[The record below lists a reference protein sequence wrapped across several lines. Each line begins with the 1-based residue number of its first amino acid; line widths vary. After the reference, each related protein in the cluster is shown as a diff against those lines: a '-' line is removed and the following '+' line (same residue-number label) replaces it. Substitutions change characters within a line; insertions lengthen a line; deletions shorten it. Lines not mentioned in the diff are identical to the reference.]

1 MSRARFYLRL
11 EPSRPAGDPQRGFA
25 AELADPAWMVGRQ
38 WQMGEHQGE
47 NASSPLEVRLSLRH
61 VPIEPMSERP
71 AADPRTVPAEAI
83 VEEGPADWWT
93 IGRRVRL
100 GMAAQRAD
108 LIATLGLD
116 AASDAA
122 LRFSDLTGPYAS
134 LNGEAYDGRLVHAL
148 RPDDPVF
155 AEVPA
160 EAADLWRSDEFMY
173 LGSFPTGGTALA
185 VGGVAQDGPPSVRWT
200 GHDGGD
206 LDWWSVDAVGPL
218 AAASGATESAE
229 RWPDRFRW
237 PGGPAPRWWQIEDH
251 VVDLGGLPPDRAH
264 LATTML
270 LDLLCGHADD
280 WFLLP
285 VPARAGYV
293 LSVDGLEIIDS
304 FGDRWPRSDGPDWPE
319 ASGWSMFQV
328 TGCPRASCRSGRR
341 RSVPY
346 RVSRSTRSS
355 SGSTR
360 TRTSCGRS
368 RSDSTGDSPAGR
380 SLGPNRPP
388 STTTPNLDRPQRGT
402 ATHR

>member
-1 MSRARFYLRL
+1 
-11 EPSRPAGDPQRGFA
+11 
-25 AELADPAWMVGRQ
+25 
-38 WQMGEHQGE
+38 MGEHQGE